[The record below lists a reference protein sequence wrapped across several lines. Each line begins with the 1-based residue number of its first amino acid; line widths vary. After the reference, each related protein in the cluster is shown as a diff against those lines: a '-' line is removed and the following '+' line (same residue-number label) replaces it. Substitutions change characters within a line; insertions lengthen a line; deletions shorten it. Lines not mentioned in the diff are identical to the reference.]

1 MHVVYIRLMPVT
13 YVKCCR
19 TLKQK
24 VTSIVPCFIGTYSII
39 FNICMMIVASV
50 VSYRRCLAFT
60 CAKLLQKELDEFLVY
75 WNSHLIRQS
84 RNTNSP
90 AGYPD
95 DMYDMPELF
104 G

>member
-1 MHVVYIRLMPVT
+1 MFHRYT
-13 YVKCCR
+13 Y
-19 TLKQK
+19 
-24 VTSIVPCFIGTYSII
+24 FINI
-39 FNICMMIVASV
+39 NICMMIVANV
-50 VSYRRCLAFT
+50 LYPTEDVSHLHG
-60 CAKLLQKELDEFLVY
+60 AKLLQKELDEFLVY